1 MSHPLKLRM
10 YLILYFTIL
19 GVFYFVLL
27 GLFFC
32 FIFILLDLFVLYH
45 PLPQAQLKWRI
56 GRAMERSS
64 IFYNFL
70 KKKVECI
77 TCFFDKKINFQY
89 LKSYIPLNTIT
100 IECCPKIFI
109 EFLTLVTLDLLEL
122 GEYVDVFI
130 RDSI

>member
-1 MSHPLKLRM
+1 M
-10 YLILYFTIL
+10 YYL
-19 GVFYFVLL
+19 
-27 GLFFC
+27 
-32 FIFILLDLFVLYH
+32 
-45 PLPQAQLKWRI
+45 
-56 GRAMERSS
+56 
-64 IFYNFL
+64 
-70 KKKVECI
+70 
-77 TCFFDKKINFQY
+77 FFDKKINFQY